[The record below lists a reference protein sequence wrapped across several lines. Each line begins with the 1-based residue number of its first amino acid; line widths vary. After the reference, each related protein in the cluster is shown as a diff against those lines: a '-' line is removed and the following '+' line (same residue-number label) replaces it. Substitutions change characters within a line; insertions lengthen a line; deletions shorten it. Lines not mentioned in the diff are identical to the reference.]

1 MTIRSALSSA
11 VIFAGVAAALAGPAR
26 ADQAIFEGDYTFTG
40 GGVTRPWHATP
51 CGVGYPCTHI
61 DAPPAVGKAG
71 FGGDA
76 HIANVPFW
84 IMTVMGVPD
93 AVGCGDGSAA
103 PGNVKYQWDS
113 TNGLTLYRG
122 TASIWTTVGVCGDP
136 PKSYPSVDFTLTQ
149 VS

>member
-93 AVGCGDGSAA
+93 AVGNKEVVVQVTLERSVRQLDEGRLSWGQELVKAVITEAVGSTTQRSRITVA
-103 PGNVKYQWDS
+103 P
-113 TNGLTLYRG
+113 
-122 TASIWTTVGVCGDP
+122 
-136 PKSYPSVDFTLTQ
+136 
-149 VS
+149 